1 MSETER
7 ECAANYRQPP
17 LNTHFKKD
25 QSGNPRGRSAN
36 NTAALL
42 AAALNEMARG
52 RPSPR
57 TGSAGRSPK
66 RKAII
71 AQLVNRS
78 ASADLRDIEKG
89 GGAGSDPRKTHSVRP
104 TNRWSNHPARLNLP
118 SNDSSV
124 NQMKPVAP

>member
-17 LNTHFKKD
+17 LNTCFKTG
-25 QSGNPRGRSAN
+25 QSGNPRGRPVN

-52 RPSPR
+52 RPSSR

-66 RKAII
+66 RKAVI
-71 AQLVNRS
+71 AQLVNKS
-78 ASADLRDIEKG
+78 ASADLRDIEKRR
-89 GGAGSDPRKTHSVRP
+89 SR
-104 TNRWSNHPARLNLP
+104 
-118 SNDSSV
+118 
-124 NQMKPVAP
+124 Q